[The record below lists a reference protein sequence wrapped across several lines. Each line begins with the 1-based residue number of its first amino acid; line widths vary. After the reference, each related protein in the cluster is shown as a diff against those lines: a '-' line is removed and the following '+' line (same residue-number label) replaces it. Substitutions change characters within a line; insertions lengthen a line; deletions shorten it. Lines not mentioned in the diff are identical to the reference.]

1 MQAYEEKVFDTP
13 DRMDFVHALCILHA
27 LRNLCRK
34 YRVDDVAAALDVI
47 FCWVDDSALL
57 IGKLTKEKGERESHD
72 QIQET
77 F

>member
-1 MQAYEEKVFDTP
+1 MQVYKEKVFDTP
-13 DRMDFVHALCILHA
+13 DRMDLVHTLCILHA

-34 YRVDDVAAALDVI
+34 YRIDDAAAALDVI
-47 FCWVDDSALL
+47 FCWVDDTSLL
-57 IGKLTKEKGERESHD
+57 IGELTKGKGESHD